1 MASTASSARRVD
13 GVEGA
18 VMNLEAEQDLA
29 RGVGRLPGSRA
40 SEPSRHTSKRLPS
53 PRNAPSQ
60 DVRVHGN
67 IPPKTERCP
76 VWTRPRAA
84 RNARNGRTEASN
96 HRVTLSTRHLD
107 SGGCRT
113 NTSKLLPRARPSHR
127 SDAA

>member
-1 MASTASSARRVD
+1 MGS
-13 GVEGA
+13 
-18 VMNLEAEQDLA
+18 MNLEAEQDLA

-40 SEPSRHTSKRLPS
+40 SEPSRHTSKRLRF

-84 RNARNGRTEASN
+84 RNARNGR
-96 HRVTLSTRHLD
+96 RTLKTPSTTATT
-107 SGGCRT
+107 GEGCRSEHT
-113 NTSKLLPRARPSHR
+113 KL
-127 SDAA
+127 

>member
-67 IPPKTERCP
+67 IPPKTERCLDGG
-76 VWTRPRAA
+76 AA
-84 RNARNGRTEASN
+84 DARVVIYS
-96 HRVTLSTRHLD
+96 
-107 SGGCRT
+107 
-113 NTSKLLPRARPSHR
+113 ARW
-127 SDAA
+127 AAL